1 MLFVELLADKST
13 VELVDVVVL
22 TVASLEELLA
32 VESTVELVDVV
43 VLTVASLEEL
53 LAVESTVELVDVVV
67 LTVASF
73 WELLAVESLVELV
86 VVTVAFVVFDVLAV
100 VESAKNMD
108 GPKSAGRKLTCSVVL
123 EKACRGF
130 NEQLADAL
138 LEETNCS

>member
-1 MLFVELLADKST
+1 MLIASTQIVVFLTVWLMLFVELLADKST

-53 LAVESTVELVDVVV
+53 LAVES
-67 LTVASF
+67 
-73 WELLAVESLVELV
+73 LVELV

-108 GPKSAGRKLTCSVVL
+108 GPKSAAR
-123 EKACRGF
+123 
-130 NEQLADAL
+130 
-138 LEETNCS
+138 